1 MSTHSTS
8 LSFKSSPKAQS
19 GAALLVALIFLVVLT
34 IIGVGVVGT
43 TTTEEKL
50 ARNFRDVDIAFAAA
64 EAALRDAEVRITG
77 DWSKPALPVD
87 PLAFGPACP
96 DGLCDCLFKVNQD
109 LCKTPIQE
117 RYSMTS
123 SPSVEIG
130 TGTTGTPQIA
140 LVSAQPRYFIEK
152 KCANLSGESSSS
164 SGGCPTKYY
173 QITTVGSGRL
183 SAQSTLQETFIY

>member
-1 MSTHSTS
+1 MQIRTS
-8 LSFKSSPKAQS
+8 LSFSTPAAHVQR
-19 GAALLVALIFLVVLT
+19 GAALLAALIFLIVFT

-64 EAALRDAEVRITG
+64 EAALRDAEIRITG

-96 DGLCDCLFKVNQD
+96 DGLCDCLFKVNQA
-109 LCKTPIQE
+109 LCKTPIPE
-117 RYSMTS
+117 RYSMAS

-183 SAQSTLQETFIY
+183 SAQTTLQETFIY